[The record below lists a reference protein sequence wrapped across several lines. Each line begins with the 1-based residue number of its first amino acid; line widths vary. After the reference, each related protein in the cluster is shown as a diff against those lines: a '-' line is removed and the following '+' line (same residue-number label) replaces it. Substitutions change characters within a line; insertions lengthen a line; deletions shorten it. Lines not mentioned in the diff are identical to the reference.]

1 MLWTECVFNGTCMIK
16 WGGMH
21 GFKYNM
27 FVSTSCQNSVYYSL
41 DIYHSKVARDIAHH
55 ENILARIHHA
65 ATVCIEHI
73 YIYIY
78 THGIYT
84 HIEDVHD
91 AWPVDLHRPCP
102 GLLADEASPMDVLP
116 L

>member
-1 MLWTECVFNGTCMIK
+1 MVI
-16 WGGMH
+16 
-21 GFKYNM
+21 YNM

-65 ATVCIEHI
+65 ATVCACIPRAYI

-91 AWPVDLHRPCP
+91 A
-102 GLLADEASPMDVLP
+102 
-116 L
+116 